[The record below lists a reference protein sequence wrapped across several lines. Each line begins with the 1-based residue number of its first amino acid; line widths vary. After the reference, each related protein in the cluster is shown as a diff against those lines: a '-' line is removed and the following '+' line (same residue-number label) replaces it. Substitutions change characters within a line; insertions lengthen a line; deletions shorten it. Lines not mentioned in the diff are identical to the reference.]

1 MGPPALRGPRVR
13 ARTYGAVSHG
23 DEHGDPVYGPR
34 DTPDFARMAA
44 FGLPFWIAGGPCG
57 PEQVRRAGA
66 VGAAG
71 VQVGGLF
78 ALCEES
84 GLGEGLRRE
93 LIECE
98 LAGGLTVRND
108 PAASPTSFPFKVAY
122 LPGTLADAKTSAAR
136 TRVCDLGCPRTP
148 YRTDRG
154 AIGYRRPAEPVA
166 AHVRKG
172 VTLEETEDRQCL
184 CNGLLAAVGLGR
196 RRPRGVVEPPVVTVG
211 QDLGFLR
218 HIAPDGGEYGAE
230 AGVRR
235 LSAGLVEEASASV

>member
-1 MGPPALRGPRVR
+1 M
-13 ARTYGAVSHG
+13 AVL
-23 DEHGDPVYGPR
+23 
-34 DTPDFARMAA
+34 
-44 FGLPFWIAGGPCG
+44 GLPFWIAGGPCG

-84 GLGEGLRRE
+84 GLEEGLRRE

-108 PAASPTSFPFKVAY
+108 PAASPTSFPFKVAD
-122 LPGTLADAKTSAAR
+122 LLGTVADAKTSAAR
-136 TRVCDLGCPRTP
+136 TRARDLGCPRTP

-154 AIGYRRPAEPVA
+154 TIGHRCPAEPVA

-172 VTLEETEDRQCL
+172 GTLEGTEGRPCL
-184 CNGLLAAVGLGR
+184 CNGLFAAVGLGR

>member
-1 MGPPALRGPRVR
+1 MGA
-13 ARTYGAVSHG
+13 T
-23 DEHGDPVYGPR
+23 
-34 DTPDFARMAA
+34 
-44 FGLPFWIAGGPCG
+44 
-57 PEQVRRAGA
+57 
-66 VGAAG
+66 G

-78 ALCEES
+78 ALCEEP
-84 GLGEGLRRE
+84 GLEEGLRRE
-93 LIECE
+93 LIERE

-108 PAASPTSFPFKVAY
+108 PAASPASFPSKVAD

-136 TRVCDLGCPRTP
+136 TRVCDLGCLRTP

-154 AIGYRRPAEPVA
+154 TLGHRCPVEPVA

-172 VTLEETEDRQCL
+172 GTLEETEGRQCL

-196 RRPRGVVEPPVVTVG
+196 RRPRGVVEPLVVTIG
-211 QDLGFLR
+211 QNLGFLR
-218 HIAPDGGEYGAE
+218 HIAPDGGEYSAE